1 MAHSKSCNDAVSWE
15 IKSQCV
21 PVNLVGKEKTHTEQQ
36 HKQAKQELISD
47 SFSLNEMKW
56 GDRKVGLPTGFLQT
70 TSKRFGLFAFL
81 ILPVE

>member
-1 MAHSKSCNDAVSWE
+1 MAHSKSCNDAVSWQ

-21 PVNLVGKEKTHTEQQ
+21 PVNLVGK